1 MFDKQNL
8 KLYFICGTQDIPEGE
23 SIVKIVTE
31 ALEAGIT
38 MFQFREKGDTAL
50 TGDDKVNLAK
60 QLLIMCRQYNVP
72 FIVND
77 DVDLAKEINADG
89 IHVGQ
94 NDLEVNTFA
103 KAFTEKIIGLSVGD
117 IDEYYA
123 SDLENVDYIGVGPMY
138 ATTSKDDAN
147 LPVGPE
153 MIARLRNHIKDFPV
167 VAIGGINLDNAQLVM
182 QGGANGI
189 SIISA
194 IAKSKNVRDTVRQF
208 LQTVE

>member
-167 VAIGGINLDNAQLVM
+167 VAIGGINLDNAQLVT